1 MRFHNCY
8 KVALT
13 LHGTRLWVKTY
24 YEFLFH
30 LDNGFKNFFELLA
43 NVDNLGDFIFKIPTS
58 GMTGKPG
65 RTGSPPSTSLR
76 RQGGWREPPWFC
88 GSGTL

>member
-1 MRFHNCY
+1 MLFLFPLYRGETGFHNCY

-30 LDNGFKNFFELLA
+30 LDNGFKNFLNYLPMLITWEILFLKSPLL
-43 NVDNLGDFIFKIPTS
+43 
-58 GMTGKPG
+58 
-65 RTGSPPSTSLR
+65 
-76 RQGGWREPPWFC
+76 E
-88 GSGTL
+88 